1 MLNKSAASV
10 DLRRFGMVW
19 AGHGGSS
26 HREWTYDPLPKAIHL
41 DPSYS
46 VA

>member
-10 DLRRFGMVW
+10 DLWRFWMVW
-19 AGHGGSS
+19 AGDGGSS
-26 HREWTYDPLPKAIHL
+26 YREWTYDPLPEAIHL

-46 VA
+46 MA